1 MSLPLWQVAL
11 GTTLLVQTANSFLAR
26 MPAILAPDLTRSL
39 DVAPEAIGML
49 TAATLVGSILFLV
62 AGMPL
67 ILRLGPIRAL
77 QIGLGLGA
85 AGCLMLMLPL
95 WGTALVGA
103 VLMGLG
109 YGPSAPAGS
118 NVLQRHAPAAH
129 RNLVFSVKQAGVPLG
144 GVIAGLA
151 LPALAAVDLRLAL
164 VGAAL
169 AVAATALVAQAGRER
184 IDTERAATQ
193 SLSLATF
200 LSPRNLL
207 APFRAVA
214 ASPGLLRIAIAGCGL
229 AIGQGAWFAF
239 LVTFLVL
246 EKGYDLALAG
256 VVFAMT
262 QVTGVFGRVGLGWLS
277 DRLGSGLATLRLI
290 AVLSG
295 LTVAATVLTFAWPVW
310 AVMVLAAIGG
320 VTVSSWNGLILA
332 EIARFAAPG
341 RIGEATSGGVL
352 VTFLGYII
360 GPAGFTV
367 LLSSGVSWTASFLL
381 AGAVVAA
388 VGLLPI
394 LRLAE
399 PRAGG

>member
-39 DVAPEAIGML
+39 DVPPEAIGVL
-49 TAATLVGSILFLV
+49 TASTLLGSILFLV

-67 ILRLGPIRAL
+67 ILRMGPIRAL
-77 QIGLGLGA
+77 QIGLVLGA

-95 WGTALVGA
+95 WGTALLGA

-164 VGAAL
+164 VSAAL
-169 AVAATALVAQAGRER
+169 AVAATALIAQAGRER

-193 SLSLATF
+193 SLSPAAFLA
-200 LSPRNLL
+200 PRNLL

-214 ASPGLLRIAIAGCGL
+214 ASPGLLRIAVAGCGL

-246 EKGYDLALAG
+246 EKGYDLMLAG
-256 VVFAMT
+256 LVFAMT

-290 AVLSG
+290 ALLSG
-295 LTVAATVLTFAWPVW
+295 LTVAATALTFAWPVW
-310 AVMVLAAIGG
+310 AVMVLAAVGG

-381 AGAVVAA
+381 AGAVVAT

>member
-1 MSLPLWQVAL
+1 
-11 GTTLLVQTANSFLAR
+11 
-26 MPAILAPDLTRSL
+26 
-39 DVAPEAIGML
+39 
-49 TAATLVGSILFLV
+49 
-62 AGMPL
+62 
-67 ILRLGPIRAL
+67 
-77 QIGLGLGA
+77 
-85 AGCLMLMLPL
+85 
-95 WGTALVGA
+95 
-103 VLMGLG
+103 MGLG

-144 GVIAGLA
+144 GVVAGLA

-164 VGAAL
+164 VSAAL

-193 SLSLATF
+193 SLSLAAF
-200 LSPRNLL
+200 LAPRNLL

-256 VVFAMT
+256 LVFALT

-310 AVMVLAAIGG
+310 AVLVLAAIGG

-360 GPAGFTV
+360 GPAGFAL
-367 LLSSGVSWTASFLL
+367 LLSSGVSWTAAFLL
-381 AGAVVAA
+381 AGAVVTA
-388 VGLLPI
+388 VGLLPLI
-394 LRLAE
+394 RLAE

>member
-1 MSLPLWQVAL
+1 VSLPLWQVAL

-39 DVAPEAIGML
+39 GVAPEAIGML

-67 ILRLGPIRAL
+67 ILRMGPIRAL

-95 WGTALVGA
+95 WGTALLGA

-109 YGPSAPAGS
+109 YGPSAPAAS

-144 GVIAGLA
+144 GVAAGLV

-164 VGAAL
+164 ASAAL

-193 SLSLATF
+193 SLSLAAF
-200 LSPRNLL
+200 LSTRNLL

-214 ASPGLLRIAIAGCGL
+214 ASPGLLRVAIAGCGL

-246 EKGYDLALAG
+246 AKGYDLALAG
-256 VVFAMT
+256 LVFAVT

-277 DRLGSGLATLRLI
+277 DRLGSGLVTLRLI

-295 LTVAATVLTFAWPVW
+295 LTVAATVLTFAWPVS
-310 AVMVLAAIGG
+310 AVLVLAAIGG

-332 EIARFAAPG
+332 EIARFAEPG

-360 GPAGFTV
+360 GPAGFAV
-367 LLSSGVSWTASFLL
+367 LLSAGMSWTVAFLL
-381 AGAVVAA
+381 AGMVVAA
-388 VGLLPI
+388 VGLLP
-394 LRLAE
+394 LLGLAE
-399 PRAGG
+399 PPAGR

>member
-39 DVAPEAIGML
+39 GVAPESIGIL
-49 TAATLVGSILFLV
+49 SAATLLGSILFLV

-77 QIGLGLGA
+77 QVGLALGA
-85 AGCLMLMLPL
+85 AGCLMLMLPF
-95 WGTALVGA
+95 WGTALVAA

-118 NVLQRHAPAAH
+118 NVLQRHAPPAH

-144 GVIAGLA
+144 GVMAGLA

-169 AVAATALVAQAGRER
+169 MVAATALVAQAGRER

-193 SLSLATF
+193 SLSLAAF
-200 LSPRNLL
+200 LAPRNLL

-256 VVFAMT
+256 LVFAMT

-295 LTVAATVLTFAWPVW
+295 VTVAATVLTTGWPIP
-310 AVMVLAAIGG
+310 AVLALAAIGG
-320 VTVSSWNGLILA
+320 ITVSSWNGLILA

-360 GPAGFTV
+360 GPAGFAV
-367 LLSSGVSWTASFLL
+367 LLSSGVSWAAAFLL

-399 PRAGG
+399 PRAAA

>member
-11 GTTLLVQTANSFLAR
+11 GTTILVQTANSFLAR
-26 MPAILAPDLTRSL
+26 MPAILAPDLTRALS
-39 DVAPEAIGML
+39 VAPEAIGVL
-49 TAATLVGSILFLV
+49 SAATLLGSIVFLI

-67 ILRLGPIRAL
+67 ILRMGPIRAL
-77 QIGLGLGA
+77 QIGLGFGA
-85 AGCLMLMLPL
+85 AGCLMLMLPN
-95 WGTALVGA
+95 WGTALVA
-103 VLMGLG
+103 AFLMGLG

-151 LPALAAVDLRLAL
+151 LPALAAIDLRLAL

-169 AVAATALVAQAGRER
+169 AVAATGLIAQAGRER

-193 SLSLATF
+193 SLSLAAF
-200 LSPRNLL
+200 LAPRNLL

-277 DRLGSGLATLRLI
+277 DRLGSGQATLRLI
-290 AVLSG
+290 AMLSG
-295 LTVAATVLTFAWPVW
+295 LTVAATVLTVGWPVW
-310 AVMVLAAIGG
+310 AVMALAAVGG

-360 GPAGFTV
+360 GPAGFA
-367 LLSSGVSWTASFLL
+367 LMLSSGVSWTAAFLL
-381 AGAVVAA
+381 AGAVVSA
-388 VGLLPI
+388 VGLLPLI
-394 LRLAE
+394 RLAE
-399 PRAGG
+399 PRAAA

>member
-39 DVAPEAIGML
+39 GVAPEAIGIL
-49 TAATLVGSILFLV
+49 SAATLLGSILFLV

-77 QIGLGLGA
+77 QVGLALGA
-85 AGCLMLMLPL
+85 AGCLMLMLPF
-95 WGTALVGA
+95 WGTALVAA

-118 NVLQRHAPAAH
+118 NVLQRHAPPAH

-144 GVIAGLA
+144 GVMAGLA

-169 AVAATALVAQAGRER
+169 VVAATALVAQAGRER

-193 SLSLATF
+193 SLSLAAF
-200 LSPRNLL
+200 LAPRNLL

-256 VVFAMT
+256 LVFAMT

-295 LTVAATVLTFAWPVW
+295 VTVAATVLTTGWPIP
-310 AVMVLAAIGG
+310 AVLALAAIGG
-320 VTVSSWNGLILA
+320 ITVSSWNGLILA

-360 GPAGFTV
+360 GPAGFAV
-367 LLSSGVSWTASFLL
+367 LLSSGVSWAAAFLL

-399 PRAGG
+399 PRAAA